1 LGWSTRRGC
10 TGRLKPE
17 PVTKA
22 SADADPVVRTR
33 IAPRGTFR
41 LAAARDF
48 LGGFTPGRGTFGLT
62 EDSLLLAFPVD
73 GSDASAAVAL
83 RQLADGHLDLE
94 IHGAADP
101 QVVTRQVA
109 RVFSL
114 DYDGSGFPEV
124 GVRDPIIGE
133 IQERFAFLRPV
144 CFYSPYE
151 AAVGAVVGQRISQRQ
166 AAAIRARLGREH
178 GVLLTIGGVELAAF
192 PTPAVLASL
201 DSVPGLSAEKVERL
215 HAVAAA
221 ALDGRLSADHLR
233 GLPPAEALAEL
244 RTIRGIGAWSAQHVL
259 LRGAGLADELP
270 TEDRLSREAV
280 RVAYGLEE
288 SPGDE
293 RFSAIAEAWRP
304 FRMWV
309 MVLLRVWLA
318 RERSRAPR

>member
-1 LGWSTRRGC
+1 
-10 TGRLKPE
+10 
-17 PVTKA
+17 VTSA
-22 SADADPVVRTR
+22 SADAGAVARTR
-33 IAPRGTFR
+33 IDPRGPFS

-48 LGGFTPGRGTFGLT
+48 LGGFTPGRGTFGQT
-62 EDSLLLAFPVD
+62 DDALLLAFPVD
-73 GSDASAAVAL
+73 GSDASAALAI
-83 RQLADGHLDLE
+83 RELADGHLELE
-94 IHGAADP
+94 VHGVADP
-101 QVVTRQVA
+101 QVVTRQAA

-114 DYDGSGFPEV
+114 DHDGTGFPEV
-124 GVRDPIIGE
+124 GVRDPIIGR
-133 IQERFAFLRPV
+133 IQERYAFLRPV

-151 AAVGAVVGQRISQRQ
+151 AAVGAIVGQRISQRQ
-166 AAAIRARLGREH
+166 SAAIRARVAREH
-178 GVLLTIGGVELAAF
+178 GVLFTIGGIELAAF

-221 ALDGRLSADHLR
+221 ALEGRLAADHLR
-233 GLPPAEALAEL
+233 VLPAAEALAEL

-259 LRGAGLADELP
+259 LRGAGLPDELP

-293 RFSAIAEAWRP
+293 RFSDIAEAWRP

-309 MVLLRVWLA
+309 MVLLRVWLG
-318 RERSRAPR
+318 RERSGAAR